1 MGDRHADAM
10 RVSIFAH
17 HHPISMPTPN
27 ERARLLADNLALF
40 EAARKRRPTAARRL
54 LEDKT
59 LQALV
64 ADLIAARVAVGMT
77 QEDVAARMFTKKSV
91 VSRLES
97 GSRTRPTLSTIEK
110 YARAVGAVI
119 EIRVQP
125 QR

>member
-1 MGDRHADAM
+1 
-10 RVSIFAH
+10 
-17 HHPISMPTPN
+17 MPTPH
-27 ERARLLADNLALF
+27 ERPRVLADNLALF
-40 EAARKRRPTAARRL
+40 ETARKRPNMGTRRL

-64 ADLIAARVAVGMT
+64 ADLIAARVAIGMT
-77 QEDVAARMFTKKSV
+77 QQDVAARMFTTKSV

-97 GSRTRPTLSTIEK
+97 GLRTRPTLSTIEK

-125 QR
+125 RR

>member
-1 MGDRHADAM
+1 
-10 RVSIFAH
+10 
-17 HHPISMPTPN
+17 MPTPR
-27 ERARLLADNLALF
+27 ERARLLADNLGLV
-40 EAARKRRPTAARRL
+40 ETARKRRPTAARRL

-59 LQALV
+59 LQALI